1 MRVGTIWFGSGMVWL
16 VKAVSVWC
24 IKVGSGWARSG
35 KAVMSLQSEAR
46 CVEAVN

>member
-1 MRVGTIWFGSGMVWL
+1 MSEGWGPSVPIQL